1 MGYRRK
7 KAVLMCGIFGISYRK
22 DESLPSDFLNNA
34 TSLLNQLKHRGPD
47 DTGHQIFEKNFMGM
61 TRLAIID
68 ASLGLQP
75 MVHEDGFALVF
86 NGEIYNYK
94 ELTQQLENYT
104 KFRTASDTEVILNA
118 YSVWGIDFIDK
129 LEGMFAI
136 ALLDFRVNK
145 LFLIRDRYG
154 KKPIYYQINEKN
166 VMFSSESKILYGRLS
181 VLDLNIENMK
191 NYMQVRFTPIEG
203 TIFKSVKKV
212 LPGEYLCVDLHT
224 LDCQSV
230 DYYKPII
237 SSFKL
242 GTDDKVVAKTFKTLF
257 EKSVEKR
264 ISASDVP
271 VGLFLSGG
279 LDSSSIVVAA
289 KNLGFADIQAFSVGF
304 NSINEDER
312 SKAKFVANLLGIKLT
327 EVEITPESFWKLLPK
342 VVASQDEPISDLA
355 SVPLYAL
362 SEIAA
367 EKVKVVLS
375 GEGADETLFG
385 YDFNRLL
392 LKKNIAQFTKTY
404 LPTEFQNLIPNK
416 NLRLFLQSKENNFL
430 KFSKPYISEIFSA
443 EEVSVLFRD
452 KSHHDDNSIISRWYN
467 EENITDIRGIA
478 KLYRTTWMV
487 DDLLQ
492 RTDRVS
498 MAHGLEVRAP
508 FLDHVFVE
516 WIDSLPLKLNLNAG
530 LHVKNTKIL
539 LRKYASSYLP
549 RKIIEQQKKGFTIPS
564 DSWLVYKPDSNLN
577 FFLMNDSSLIY
588 NFISKKEVLKLIK
601 NIGTSTANNS
611 RIWNLII
618 LEMWLKAHANK

>member
-1 MGYRRK
+1 
-7 KAVLMCGIFGISYRK
+7 MCGIFGISYRI
-22 DESLPSDFLNNA
+22 DESLPVDFLNDA
-34 TSLLNQLKHRGPD
+34 MASLSQIKHRGPD
-47 DTGHQIFEKNFMGM
+47 DSGYQIFENTFLGM

-68 ASLGLQP
+68 ASLGVQP

-94 ELTQQLENYT
+94 ELTQELKNYS

-118 YSVWGIDFIDK
+118 YSVWGIDFINK

-136 ALLDFRVNK
+136 ALLDFRENK

-154 KKPIYYQINEKN
+154 KKPIYYQINEKYL
-166 VMFSSESKILYGRLS
+166 MFSSESKILYGGFS
-181 VLDLNIENMK
+181 TLDLDIENLK
-191 NYMQVRFTPIEG
+191 NYMQVRFTPGES
-203 TIFKSVKKV
+203 TISKSVKKV
-212 LPGEYLCVDLHT
+212 LPGEYLSVDLLT
-224 LDCQSV
+224 LDYQSV
-230 DYYKPII
+230 KYYNPNI
-237 SSFKL
+237 SIFKHR
-242 GTDDKVVAKTFKTLF
+242 TDAKDVSKTFKTLF
-257 EKSVEKR
+257 EASVKKR

-279 LDSSSIVVAA
+279 LDSSSIAVAA
-289 KNLGFADIQAFSVGF
+289 KNLGFSDIKAFSVGF
-304 NSINEDER
+304 DSIKEDER
-312 SKAKFVANLLGIKLT
+312 SKAKFVANSLGIKLT
-327 EVEITPESFWKLLPK
+327 EVEITPELFWELLPK

-367 EKVKVVLS
+367 ENVKVVLS

-385 YDFNRLL
+385 YDFNMLL
-392 LKKNIAQFTKTY
+392 LKNNIA
-404 LPTEFQNLIPNK
+404 EFAKNYFPAKFQSLIPSR
-416 NLRLFLQSKENNFL
+416 NLKLFLQSRESNYI

-443 EEVSVLFRD
+443 EEVSALFLGQ
-452 KSHHDDNSIISRWYN
+452 SPHDVSSIITRWYTAQDIN
-467 EENITDIRGIA
+467 DIRGIA

-508 FLDHVFVE
+508 FLDHAFVE
-516 WIDSLPLKLNLNAG
+516 WIDSLPLKLNLQAG

-539 LRKYASSYLP
+539 LRKYASTFLP
-549 RKIIEQQKKGFTIPS
+549 RKITEQQKKGFTIPS

-577 FFLMNDSSLIY
+577 YFLMNDTSLIY
-588 NFISKKEVLKLIK
+588 NFVSKQEVLELIK
-601 NIGTSTANNS
+601 NIGTPIASNS
-611 RIWNLII
+611 KIWNLLI
-618 LEMWLKAHANK
+618 LEIWLRAHANK